1 MELLMSLQG
10 YVHQV
15 RPRKESYVNHLEKV
29 QIFLEGFTVP
39 ITTGKEASDFAKKF
53 DYTTKDLNKLI
64 NYLKDLRLG
73 PPTDLI
79 PLAGDPSNGKFKI
92 RHAKGDAALVKKIK
106 DWVEENVPSL
116 VKYIGFGQGTPK
128 VGTPKPKGADWES
141 LITDKYNEIVGG
153 KDTSATEL
161 AQKFYPDYDES
172 ASKVAQSFNKQ
183 LKMTTPMT
191 QFGGGGGRANLSA
204 SWLKYGGTNGTPK
217 TDMYTENFNISLK
230 KKGGSQLASGGKGE
244 TIATFYSAL
253 EYMGEDRNSKK
264 DIDKIM
270 SMIENKFAK
279 IKNRQL
285 TAGTASKII
294 AGKKKVELTPK
305 LKSDLETFATTEA
318 FHKELNAEITKN
330 LNFEKNPE
338 FLKWYCFEAMSG
350 YKKFSNKT
358 SIASICVEFD
368 PQTGAISKAIPVTS
382 DGKSSGLSGLPTA
395 SKEVRDISSK
405 MKVFSAWKTGDG
417 SPASVLRVLPEEN
430 ESFRV
435 IILDEL
441 YNDKIANK
449 VMVNL
454 QEDLLQGDE
463 FFLIER
469 IFNKL
474 KALTSKA
481 KNWLNNMYKKII
493 IRVKSALNKIKEM
506 GAKLFEKLFEF
517 FNIVIASV
525 KESFPKDLH
534 GFVYGM
540 AE

>member
-1 MELLMSLQG
+1 MSFQQ
-10 YVHQV
+10 YVNQL
-15 RPRKESYVNHLEKV
+15 RSSNESYTHPIEKV
-29 QIFLEGFTVP
+29 QTFLEEGFTVP
-39 ITTGKEASDFAKKF
+39 ISTTKDVSSFVKKF
-53 DYTTKDLNKLI
+53 DYSKKDLNQLVG
-64 NYLKDLRLG
+64 YLKDLRLG
-73 PPTDLI
+73 PAADLV
-79 PLAGDPSNGKFKI
+79 PLAGDPANGNFKI
-92 RHAKGDAALVKKIK
+92 RHAKGDAALVNKIE
-106 DWVEENVPSL
+106 DWVKENNPAL
-116 VKYIGFGQGTPK
+116 VKHMGFGQGTTK
-128 VGTPKPKGADWES
+128 VGTPKPSGADWES

-153 KDTSATEL
+153 NDSSATEL
-161 AQKFYPDYDES
+161 AQKFYPDYDEP
-172 ASKVAQSFNKQ
+172 AIKVAQSFNKQ

-191 QFGGGGGRANLSA
+191 QFGGGGGKSNLSS
-204 SWLKYGGTNGTPK
+204 SWLKHGGTNGTPK
-217 TDMYTENFNISLK
+217 TDMYTRNYNISLK

-244 TIATFYSAL
+244 TISTFYAAL
-253 EYMGEDRNSKK
+253 EYMGEDRSSQKE
-264 DIDKIM
+264 IDKIM
-270 SMIENKFAK
+270 SMIENNFAK

-294 AGKKKVELTPK
+294 SGKKKVELTPK
-305 LKSDLETFATTEA
+305 LKSDLEIFASTEA

-330 LNFEKNPE
+330 LNFEKKPD

-368 PQTGAISKAIPVTS
+368 ANTGAISKSIPVTS
-382 DGKSSGLSGLPTA
+382 NGKSSGLSGVPSV
-395 SKEVRDISSK
+395 SKEVVAISSK
-405 MKVFSAWKTGDG
+405 MRVFSTWKTGDG
-417 SPASVLRVLPEEN
+417 SPASVLRVVPENN
-430 ESFRV
+430 ESFRG

-454 QEDLLQGDE
+454 QEDLLQEDE

-474 KALTSKA
+474 KGLTSKA

-493 IRVKSALNKIKEM
+493 IRVKSALNKIKKM
-506 GAKLFEKLFEF
+506 GTKLFEKLFEF
-517 FNIVIASV
+517 FNIVITSV
-525 KESFPKDLH
+525 KESFPKDLY

>member
-1 MELLMSLQG
+1 MSLRK
-10 YVHQV
+10 YVRQLK
-15 RPRKESYVNHLEKV
+15 PV
-29 QIFLEGFTVP
+29 QENYIAPEVKIQTLLEGFTTP
-39 ITTGKEASDFAKKF
+39 ISTTKEVTAFAKNF
-53 DYTTKDLNKLI
+53 DYSTKDLNELI
-64 NYLKDLRLG
+64 KYLKDLRLG
-73 PPTDLI
+73 PATDLV
-79 PLAGDPSNGKFKI
+79 PLSGDPSNGKFKI

-106 DWVEENVPSL
+106 DWVKENVPSL
-116 VKYIGFGQGTPK
+116 VKYMGFGQGTPK
-128 VGTPKPKGADWES
+128 VGTPNPKGADWES

-153 KDTSATEL
+153 TDTSASEQ
-161 AQKFYPDYDES
+161 AKKFYPDYDKP
-172 ASKVAQSFNKQ
+172 AIKVAQSFNKQ

-191 QFGGGGGRANLSA
+191 QFGGGGGKANLSA
-204 SWLKYGGTNGTPK
+204 MWLKYGGTNGTPK
-217 TDMYTENFNISLK
+217 TDMYTKNYNISLK

-244 TIATFYSAL
+244 TISTFYAAL
-253 EYMGEDRNSKK
+253 EYMGEDRSSQKE
-264 DIDKIM
+264 IDKIM
-270 SMIENKFAK
+270 SMIENNFAK

-285 TAGTASKII
+285 TAGTATKII
-294 AGKKKVELTPK
+294 SGKKEVELTPK
-305 LKSDLETFATTEA
+305 LKDDLETFASTEK

-330 LNFEKNPE
+330 LNFEKKPE

-358 SIASICVEFD
+358 SVASICVEFD
-368 PQTGAISKAIPVTS
+368 ANTGAISKSIPVTS
-382 DGKSSGLSGLPTA
+382 DGKSSGLSGLPTV
-395 SKEVRDISSK
+395 SKEVVTIASK
-405 MKVFSAWKTGDG
+405 MKVFSTWKTGDG

-430 ESFRV
+430 ESFRG

-493 IRVKSALNKIKEM
+493 IRVKSALNKIKEI

-540 AE
+540 VD

>member
-1 MELLMSLQG
+1 MSLQH
-10 YVHQV
+10 YVRQL
-15 RPRKESYVNHLEKV
+15 RPHNESYVPHIDKV
-29 QIFLEGFTVP
+29 QTLLSEGFTVP
-39 ITTGKEASDFAKKF
+39 ISTTKDVSSFVKKF
-53 DYTTKDLNKLI
+53 DYSKKDLNQLI
-64 NYLKDLRLG
+64 GYLKGLRLG
-73 PPTDLI
+73 PASDLV
-79 PLAGDPSNGKFKI
+79 PLAGDPANGNFKI
-92 RHAKGDAALVKKIK
+92 RHAKGDAALVNQIK
-106 DWVEENVPSL
+106 DWVKENVPEL
-116 VKYIGFGQGTPK
+116 VKYMGFGQGTPK
-128 VGTPKPKGADWES
+128 VGTPKPSGADWES

-153 KDTSATEL
+153 NDSSATEL
-161 AQKFYPDYDES
+161 AQKFYPDYDEP
-172 ASKVAQSFNKQ
+172 AIRVARSFNKQ

-191 QFGGGGGRANLSA
+191 QFGGGGGKANLSA
-204 SWLKYGGTNGTPK
+204 SWLKHGGTNGTPK
-217 TDMYTENFNISLK
+217 TDMYTDKYNISLK

-244 TIATFYSAL
+244 TISTFYAAL
-253 EYMGEDRNSKK
+253 EYMGEDRSSQKE
-264 DIDKIM
+264 IDKIM
-270 SMIENKFAK
+270 SMIENNFAK

-294 AGKKKVELTPK
+294 SGKKQVELTPK
-305 LKSDLETFATTEA
+305 LKSDLEVFASTEA

-330 LNFEKNPE
+330 LNFEKKPN

-368 PQTGAISKAIPVTS
+368 AETGAISKSIPVTS
-382 DGKSSGLSGLPTA
+382 DGKSSGLSGIPSV
-395 SKEVRDISSK
+395 SKEVVAISSK

-417 SPASVLRVLPEEN
+417 SPASVLRVLPENN
-430 ESFRV
+430 ESFRG

-454 QEDLLQGDE
+454 QEDLLQEDE

-474 KALTSKA
+474 KGLTSKA
-481 KNWLNNMYKKII
+481 KNWLNNMYRKII
-493 IRVKSALNKIKEM
+493 IRVKSALNKIKKM

-517 FNIVIASV
+517 FNIVITSV
-525 KESFPKDLH
+525 KESFPKDLY

-540 AE
+540 A

>member
-1 MELLMSLQG
+1 MSFQQ
-10 YVHQV
+10 YVNQL
-15 RPRKESYVNHLEKV
+15 RPSNESYTPPIEKV
-29 QIFLEGFTVP
+29 QTFLEEGFTVP
-39 ITTGKEASDFAKKF
+39 ISTTKDVSSFVKKF
-53 DYTTKDLNKLI
+53 DYSKKDLNQLVG
-64 NYLKDLRLG
+64 YLKDLRLG
-73 PPTDLI
+73 PAADLV
-79 PLAGDPSNGKFKI
+79 PLAGDPANGNFKI
-92 RHAKGDAALVKKIK
+92 RHAKGDAALVNKIE
-106 DWVEENVPSL
+106 DWVKENNPAL
-116 VKYIGFGQGTPK
+116 VKHMGFGQGTPK
-128 VGTPKPKGADWES
+128 VGTPKPSGADWES

-153 KDTSATEL
+153 NDSSATEL
-161 AQKFYPDYDES
+161 AQKFYPDYDEP
-172 ASKVAQSFNKQ
+172 AIKVAQSFNKQ

-191 QFGGGGGRANLSA
+191 QFGGGGGKSNLSS
-204 SWLKYGGTNGTPK
+204 SWLKHGGTNGTPK
-217 TDMYTENFNISLK
+217 TDMYTRNYNISLK

-244 TIATFYSAL
+244 TISTFYAAL
-253 EYMGEDRNSKK
+253 EYMGEDRSSQKE
-264 DIDKIM
+264 IDKIM
-270 SMIENKFAK
+270 SMIENNFAK

-294 AGKKKVELTPK
+294 SGKKKVELTPK
-305 LKSDLETFATTEA
+305 LKSDLEIFASTEA

-330 LNFEKNPE
+330 LNFEKKPD

-368 PQTGAISKAIPVTS
+368 ANTGAISKSIPVTS
-382 DGKSSGLSGLPTA
+382 NGKSSGLSGVPSV
-395 SKEVRDISSK
+395 SKEVVAISSK
-405 MKVFSAWKTGDG
+405 MRVFSTWKTGDG
-417 SPASVLRVLPEEN
+417 SPASVLRVVPENN
-430 ESFRV
+430 ESFRG

-454 QEDLLQGDE
+454 QEDLLQEDE

-474 KALTSKA
+474 KGLTSKA

-493 IRVKSALNKIKEM
+493 IRVKSALNKIKKM
-506 GAKLFEKLFEF
+506 GTKLFEKLFEF
-517 FNIVIASV
+517 FNIVITSV
-525 KESFPKDLH
+525 KESFPKDLY